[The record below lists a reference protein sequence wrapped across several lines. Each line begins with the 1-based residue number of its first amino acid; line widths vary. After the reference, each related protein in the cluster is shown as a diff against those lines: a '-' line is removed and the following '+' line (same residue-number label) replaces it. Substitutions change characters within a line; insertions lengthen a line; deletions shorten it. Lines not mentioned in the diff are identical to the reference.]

1 MSEENVEVVRRWWDV
16 FNTTGMPPLSLCDER
31 IEIRNPPDFP
41 VRGSFHGHQGVRDWR
56 DQVFEAVDNV
66 SVEAEEI
73 IDVTDDGET
82 VVMLLRTRAT
92 GHHTRIEV
100 DFPWAAIWTIRDG
113 KLLFAQGYLSR
124 RKPSKPQDCGSR
136 RCRRRTSMPFGA
148 LSGPGTPTILTP
160 LWQSLIPRWRGIP
173 PSSQPWRAGKPPIG
187 VMTGHE
193 RPGTRTS

>member
-56 DQVFEAVDNV
+56 DQVFEAVDGA

-73 IDVTDDGET
+73 IDVTGDGET
-82 VVMLLRTRAT
+82 VFMVLRARGIA
-92 GHHTRIEV
+92 HHSRIEI

-113 KLLFAQGYLSR
+113 KLVFAQGYLSR
-124 RKPSKPQDCGSR
+124 EEAREAAG
-136 RCRRRTSMPFGA
+136 
-148 LSGPGTPTILTP
+148 LS
-160 LWQSLIPRWRGIP
+160 
-173 PSSQPWRAGKPPIG
+173 
-187 VMTGHE
+187 E
-193 RPGTRTS
+193 